1 MPRLTHVRFRD
12 LAVLLSVALALW
24 AVAATNI
31 AVLAGDPPA
40 TRPLLDGLNRETQT
54 LFKEVAGS
62 IVRVQLPLGNR
73 LAGTSD
79 DPRAKWAGRLDPQT
93 RQRLEELHLH
103 APDNTYHSVEIRSS
117 TAPSAGD
124 AGAVILTLS
133 RFVPNAIG
141 LVFDDQQH
149 LLIPHFVDKSAF
161 DGPVPLALGDGRL
174 ATATFVGSDRLADLT
189 VLKLQDVKANP
200 AMLSPGKPDPG
211 TLLLIM
217 SLNPAANRLTVWEG
231 WEPDFA
237 AVVNIDGGI
246 AGFTKG
252 GRFFCA
258 NAAKPAVAELI
269 DHGWVRRAILG
280 VGVQSVAPNDPQ
292 RQEDATLGTTPA
304 IRIDEVI
311 PGSAAQQAGLQPGD
325 LILSLGGEAVG
336 DVPSLA
342 AAIANRRGK
351 TDMTILRAAQRLTL
365 TVDLQ
370 VP

>member
-1 MPRLTHVRFRD
+1 MPRWTHVRFPRLAAL
-12 LAVLLSVALALW
+12 LAV
-24 AVAATNI
+24 AVAFWVAAAKI
-31 AVLAGDPPA
+31 PVAAGDLPA
-40 TRPLLDGLNRETQT
+40 TRPLLDELNRETQT

-62 IVRVQLPLGNR
+62 IVRVQLPVGNGSS
-73 LAGTSD
+73 AASD
-79 DPRAKWAGRLDPQT
+79 DPLAKWAGRLDPQT
-93 RQRLEELHLH
+93 RQKLEEIRRH
-103 APDNTYHSVEIRSS
+103 APDNTYGTVELRSTTQPTS
-117 TAPSAGD
+117 GD

-149 LLIPHFVDKSAF
+149 LLIPHFVDKDAF

-189 VLKLQDVKANP
+189 VLKLQDVKAKP
-200 AMLSPGKPDPG
+200 ATLSAGKPGPG
-211 TLLLIM
+211 TLLLMM

-237 AVVNIDGGI
+237 AVVNIDGDI

-258 NAAKPAVAELI
+258 AAAKPVVAELI
-269 DHGWVRRAILG
+269 DHGWVRRAFLG
-280 VGVQSVAPNDPQ
+280 VGVQPVLPNDPQ
-292 RQEDATLGTTPA
+292 RQQDTTLGTTPA
-304 IRIDEVI
+304 IRINDVI
-311 PGSAAQQAGLQPGD
+311 PGSAAQRGGLLPGD
-325 LILSLGGEAVG
+325 LILSLGGQPVG

-342 AAIANRRGK
+342 AAIANRHGK
-351 TDMTILRAAQRLTL
+351 IDLTLLRATQRLTL